1 MMIVGGRWKM
11 KTKLESK
18 ILSYEESRK
27 KYFTQLINLGF
38 NFSVSTEVGDRL
50 TPWIEVRSVDIDEMV
65 TNTGLHREIL
75 PNEWVFDIDGENW
88 ESVRELARRLEEVLE
103 KWKIPFNRWSSGRWL
118 HYHVFVDMSELYQTE
133 LPEWYWKLVKY
144 HFGKMMKM
152 EKITTNDL
160 VMFQREVHK
169 LIPLVLIEEIEKVDG
184 AYFDLNKFVS
194 SRSLIRAEG
203 SINPKTRAYK
213 TFLEKLPQEQELVG
227 ISWKVKF
234 PEKIEVWKPEPK
246 VYDNLFLVAYWNYL
260 KPRYELP
267 IESQGRVYKPRNKVK
282 WIEKLLE
289 IPISDGR
296 HRAVN
301 LIFAPYFMNILKVD
315 EATAL
320 EKIMEWI
327 GKCNELSLTKVNQNY
342 VLYQLRYSKKR
353 GLKPLGKAKLKEV
366 FSDVVDFP
374 FEVIL

>member
-1 MMIVGGRWKM
+1 M

-88 ESVRELARRLEEVLE
+88 ESVRELARRLEEVLG

-118 HYHVFVDMSELYQTE
+118 HYHIFVDMSELYQTE

-213 TFLEKLPQEQELVG
+213 TFLEELPQEQELVG

-234 PEKIEVWKPEPK
+234 PEKIEMWKPEPK

-267 IESQGRVYKPRNKVK
+267 IESQERVYKPRNKVK

-327 GKCNELSLTKVNQNY
+327 GKCNELSLTKVNHNY

>member
-1 MMIVGGRWKM
+1 MANFLDSDNNNFTSSLYLWASSIT
-11 KTKLESK
+11 KTKL
-18 ILSYEESRK
+18 
-27 KYFTQLINLGF
+27 
-38 NFSVSTEVGDRL
+38 
-50 TPWIEVRSVDIDEMV
+50 
-65 TNTGLHREIL
+65 
-75 PNEWVFDIDGENW
+75 
-88 ESVRELARRLEEVLE
+88 
-103 KWKIPFNRWSSGRWL
+103 SG
-118 HYHVFVDMSELYQTE
+118 H
-133 LPEWYWKLVKY
+133 
-144 HFGKMMKM
+144 
-152 EKITTNDL
+152 
-160 VMFQREVHK
+160 
-169 LIPLVLIEEIEKVDG
+169 
-184 AYFDLNKFVS
+184 
-194 SRSLIRAEG
+194 
-203 SINPKTRAYK
+203 
-213 TFLEKLPQEQELVG
+213 FLEKLPQEQELVG

-260 KPRYELP
+260 KPRYEIP
-267 IESQGRVYKPRNKVK
+267 IEREQQRSFKPRNKIK
-282 WIEKLLE
+282 WIERLLE